1 MLRLSEQFRVLGQD
15 GEQHMVAC
23 FLDSYKRPTETSLNL
38 ERVEIRRYRLD
49 GIDELERVDDD
60 TFRMPD
66 GRLLRR
72 CADE

>member
-1 MLRLSEQFRVLGQD
+1 MLRLSEQFRVSGQD
-15 GEQHMVAC
+15 GEQHTVAC
-23 FLDSYKRPTETSLNL
+23 FLDSYKRPTEASMNW
-38 ERVEIRRYRLD
+38 ERVEIRSYRLD

-72 CADE
+72 CADD